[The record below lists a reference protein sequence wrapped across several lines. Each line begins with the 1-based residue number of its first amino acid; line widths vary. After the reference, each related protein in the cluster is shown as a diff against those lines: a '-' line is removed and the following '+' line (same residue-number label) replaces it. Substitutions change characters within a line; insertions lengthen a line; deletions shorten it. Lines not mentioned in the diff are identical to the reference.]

1 MRTGIVR
8 QIGVIAP
15 RINSDSVSEIMAGIS
30 ETLGSH
36 EYMPVLGNS
45 DYRDLLELQYLDS
58 MEMIRVAGIILMG
71 RGMTPQLE
79 EALGKLKVPVVITG
93 QDHPGYACV
102 FHDDFHAMRD
112 LTCRMLER
120 GRRDLVYLGV
130 TEEDPAAG
138 LARRRGVEA
147 AVEQAGGGIRLRR
160 EITRFTAEDGFRC
173 MQAVLE
179 DGCRPDGVLCASDGI
194 ALGAMRALREAGIG
208 IPGDAS
214 VAGIGDSWAGAVAAP
229 PLTTVRLHYREC
241 GKTAA
246 EMLLSM
252 IGQPEAPSDRRVM
265 LGYTLIERG
274 SI

>member
-1 MRTGIVR
+1 MMTIREVAELAGVSPAAVSRYMNGGPLSKEKRDRIAQAISETGYRPNLTARTMRTGIVR

-138 LARRRGVEA
+138 LARRMCIYRMFRTRGHAASRCYIRGV
-147 AVEQAGGGIRLRR
+147 
-160 EITRFTAEDGFRC
+160 
-173 MQAVLE
+173 
-179 DGCRPDGVLCASDGI
+179 
-194 ALGAMRALREAGIG
+194 
-208 IPGDAS
+208 
-214 VAGIGDSWAGAVAAP
+214 
-229 PLTTVRLHYREC
+229 H
-241 GKTAA
+241 
-246 EMLLSM
+246 
-252 IGQPEAPSDRRVM
+252 
-265 LGYTLIERG
+265 RG
-274 SI
+274 SPFRSPFRSRPRGRCVRG